1 MSALNEHRIRQL
13 PIWRGAVKIETL
25 KGGLSNASYVV
36 TDDAG
41 RHVARFGEDYPFHH
55 VSRAREL
62 MVARAAS
69 EAGFGPEVEHAQPGL
84 VVSRFIDARTFDAA
98 DVRANP
104 GKIAELLRQFHRTMP
119 NSVSG
124 EAYMFWV
131 FHVIRDYAR
140 ILKAGGSRMTDEL
153 PAYLALSEELE
164 AAQVPLPIVFA
175 HNDLLPA
182 NFMDDGERL
191 WLIDYEYAGYSTA
204 MFDLAGV
211 AANAEM
217 DDVESASLLESY
229 FSEPPTPKL
238 LRAHAAMQCAALLR
252 EAMWSMVSEL
262 YLKAPG
268 ADYEAYTAE
277 NLKRLNARVASYRS
291 RFPQ

>member
-1 MSALNEHRIRQL
+1 MQALNEQRLRDL
-13 PIWRGAVKIETL
+13 TIWQGPVEIAPL
-25 KGGLSNASYVV
+25 KGGLSNESYIV
-36 TDDAG
+36 TDTRG

-62 MVARAAS
+62 MVARAAA
-69 EAGFGPEVEHAQPGL
+69 EAGFGPAVEHAERGL
-84 VVSRFIDARTFDAA
+84 VVSQFIEARTYGAQ
-98 DVRANP
+98 DVRDNSGRIAGLLKRFHEEMPAN
-104 GKIAELLRQFHRTMP
+104 
-119 NSVSG
+119 VSG

-140 ILKAGGSRMTDEL
+140 TLSAGGSRFAGDL
-153 PAYLALSEELE
+153 PGYLVLAREFE
-164 AAQVPLPIVFA
+164 AAQIPLPIVFA

-182 NFMDDGERL
+182 NFMDDGARL

-204 MFDLAGV
+204 MFDLAGA

-217 DDVESASLLESY
+217 DDAGANQLLEAY
-229 FSEPPTPKL
+229 FGEAPSPAL
-238 LRAHAAMQCAALLR
+238 QRACAAMQCAALLR

-268 ADYEAYTAE
+268 ADYAAYTSE
-277 NLKRLNARVASYRS
+277 NLARLEASIAAYRS